1 MSLGEGGASTPLLFP
16 HPHRSPPLLLLPVGV
31 VDAVCPT
38 FGQNRPG
45 DSPIIE
51 GQGYPRLITNLEV
64 IFRPFGYERLCARCD
79 SKSSGPLGC
88 WPAGRL
94 AGLMDEFLNGRLA
107 GWLPVRW
114 LDKWMAGWLA
124 KGNCG
129 RRPFAIVFTCDR
141 YTFPN
146 VC

>member
-1 MSLGEGGASTPLLFP
+1 MTKGKHCPLGGGAHTRLLSP

-51 GQGYPRLITNLEV
+51 GQGDPRLITNLEEV
-64 IFRPFGYERLCARCD
+64 FRPFGYERLCAWCD

-88 WPAGRL
+88 WPAGWL
-94 AGLMDEFLNGRLA
+94 TGFMDEFLNGRLA
-107 GWLPVRW
+107 GWL
-114 LDKWMAGWLA
+114 A

-129 RRPFAIVFTCDR
+129 RCPFAIVFPCDR